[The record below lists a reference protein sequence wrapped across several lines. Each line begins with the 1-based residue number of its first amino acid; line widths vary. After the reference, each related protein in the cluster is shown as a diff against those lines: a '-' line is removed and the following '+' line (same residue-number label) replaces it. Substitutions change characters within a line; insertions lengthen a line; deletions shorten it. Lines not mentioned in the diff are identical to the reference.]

1 MGGSSTLRQALRRI
15 TQLLTEAGIENAH
28 REAEILLCSIV
39 RCSLLEIYT
48 HPELTLLE
56 EESIQLEQLLRER
69 TVNRVPLQY
78 LVGWV
83 EFCRLPLRIT
93 PVAFIPR
100 PETEFFVERL
110 IASIRTCDWLPR
122 RILDIGT
129 GTGCIA
135 LAFASAFPDSEVIGW
150 DRDDGALSLAEK
162 NAQSLGLQN
171 VSFEQVDIME
181 FSQQCTPFSLIV
193 CNPPYIPLADVA
205 TLPREVLHEPLHALT
220 DGADGLTFYRFLRE
234 HLSSLLDDGG
244 IVALECNDWQATV
257 VAGLFE
263 NFHTHV
269 ASDQYGVERFVL
281 VVSDPSHPVLRK
293 FSLEEQPTTP

>member
-1 MGGSSTLRQALRRI
+1 MGGYSTLRQALRHI
-15 TQLLTEAGIENAH
+15 TQLLTEAGIENAQH
-28 REAEILLCSIV
+28 EAGILLCSIV
-39 RCSLLEIYT
+39 RCSLLTIYT
-48 HPELTLLE
+48 QPELTLSE
-56 EESIQLEQLLRER
+56 EDSNQLDQLVRDR
-69 TVNRVPLQY
+69 IVNRVPLQY

-110 IASIRTCDWLPR
+110 IASIRTCKWLPR

-129 GTGCIA
+129 GSGCIA
-135 LAFASAFPDSEVIGW
+135 LALASAFPDSEVIGW
-150 DRDDGALSLAEK
+150 DRDDAALCLAES
-162 NAQSLGLQN
+162 NAQSLGLRN
-171 VSFEQVDIME
+171 VSFEQVDVMK
-181 FSQQCTPFSLIV
+181 FSQECAPFSLIV
-193 CNPPYIPLADVA
+193 SNPPYIPLADVA
-205 TLPREVLHEPLHALT
+205 ALPREVLHEPLGALT

-234 HLSSLLDDGG
+234 HLTSLLDDGG
-244 IVALECNDWQATV
+244 VVALECNDWQARV

-269 ASDQYGVERFVL
+269 ASDQFGVERFVI

-293 FSLEEQPTTP
+293 FSLEEQPMAS